1 MYHATDS
8 LTWCKWY
15 KYSSFLKLFYSSP
28 LSLKI
33 KFEKLESKNIFTV
46 SSSLLAMTENS
57 LQILSSFLNRKPKI
71 VNIVSLNYR
80 FWQKKHLYYTN
91 WFWVTFLKIPWFFPT
106 FPKELY
112 AYIIALLL
120 YCSFQICMENKIKSF
135 LLGKIS
141 KSKNTIKTSLKKH

>member
-80 FWQKKHLYYTN
+80 F
-91 WFWVTFLKIPWFFPT
+91 
-106 FPKELY
+106 
-112 AYIIALLL
+112 
-120 YCSFQICMENKIKSF
+120 
-135 LLGKIS
+135 
-141 KSKNTIKTSLKKH
+141 